1 MREFPEMKGLSSRNL
16 KYMRSLA
23 EAYSGEQF
31 VQRAAA
37 QIPWFHNC
45 VTLDNVKN
53 PVTRDFCIRDAIQHG
68 WSRNILVH
76 QIESG
81 LYERQ
86 GRALVNFDRILSAPS
101 LNWPGRFSKI
111 LATLIS

>member
-1 MREFPEMKGLSSRNL
+1 MKGLSSRNL
-16 KYMRSLA
+16 KYMRAFA
-23 EAYSGEQF
+23 EAYPEEQI
-31 VQRAAA
+31 VQQAAA
-37 QIPWFHNC
+37 KIPWFHNC
-45 VTLDNVKN
+45 VVLEKVKN
-53 PVTRDFCIRDAIQHG
+53 SPARDFYIQATIKHG
-68 WSRNILVH
+68 WSRNVLIH

-86 GRALVNFDRILSAPS
+86 GRELVNFDRKLPALS